1 MHGVGVDPGSCAGA
15 FLGRWLMHAGVFL
28 LLASVVHSALHL
40 MAVGARIAADRP
52 APSQSVILREA
63 AWSVLSSCSVVTA
76 IDLLLDGFLA
86 QDASRTAGFDGR
98 GWLEIALT
106 ASFLVLWGDAHFYWT
121 HRMLHAVPSLY
132 RHVHSIHHHSRHPN
146 AFSGLC
152 FHPVESLIYFSQLG
166 IFFACPQLS
175 AWRPLFKWGTIL
187 MPVATHHGFDDTSIG
202 GHSTFH
208 HAHHVRVI
216 GNFGG
221 LHALWDR
228 VAGTLLPG

>member
-1 MHGVGVDPGSCAGA
+1 
-15 FLGRWLMHAGVFL
+15 MHAGVFL

-63 AWSVLSSCSVVTA
+63 AWSVLSSCSIVTV
-76 IDLLLDGFLA
+76 IDMLLDGFLA
-86 QDASRTAGFDGR
+86 QDGSRMAGFDG
-98 GWLEIALT
+98 GWLELALT

-146 AFSGLC
+146 ALSGLC

-166 IFFACPQLS
+166 IFFAHAPS
-175 AWRPLFKWGTIL
+175 SESVR
-187 MPVATHHGFDDTSIG
+187 G
-202 GHSTFH
+202 GRCSSG
-208 HAHHVRVI
+208 ARS
-216 GNFGG
+216 
-221 LHALWDR
+221 
-228 VAGTLLPG
+228 